1 MAITASDALFAKQAP
16 EVLAKKLGN
25 SVTVD
30 DVFFMEQAPQAVAKK
45 VGIGVDTVFFAE
57 SGSQEFAD
65 EANKKLE
72 ASASE
77 K

>member
-30 DVFFMEQAPQAVAKK
+30 DVFFMEQAPQVVAPLMFN
-45 VGIGVDTVFFAE
+45 I
-57 SGSQEFAD
+57 SQ
-65 EANKKLE
+65 
-72 ASASE
+72 
-77 K
+77 

>member
-30 DVFFMEQAPQAVAKK
+30 DVFFMEQAPQVVAKK
-45 VGIGVDTVFFAE
+45 VGTGVDTVFFAE
-57 SGSQEFAD
+57 SGSQEFAS